1 MESIST
7 QRWSDLI
14 DNARDVLKIELRDY
28 YGTDAAVFDNWRSG
42 DLDAVTA
49 HYRRW
54 LEYFTTAYME
64 TGRSFN
70 RVRVVSE
77 PLSDYQR
84 MAVIHSG
91 ITVDAGEGLRWLPR
105 RLVSVEALPGNDCLI
120 LDDSAV
126 VFNVLDADASEL
138 VEAQY
143 STEPDVVKFC
153 RDAFDRAW
161 RLAVPHHEYRA
172 QTISA

>member
-7 QRWSDLI
+7 ERWSNLI
-14 DNARDVLKIELRDY
+14 DDARDVLKIELRDY
-28 YGTDAAVFDNWRSG
+28 YGTDAALFDNWRSG
-42 DLDAVTA
+42 NLDAVTT

-54 LEYFTTAYME
+54 LEYFTTAYVE
-64 TGRSFN
+64 AGRSFK

-84 MAVIHSG
+84 MAVTHSG

-105 RLVSVEALPGNDCLI
+105 RLVSAEAMPGNDCLI
-120 LDDSAV
+120 LDGSAV
-126 VFNVLDADASEL
+126 VFNVLNADASVL

-153 RDAFDRAW
+153 QDAFERAW
-161 RLAVPHHEYRA
+161 HLAVAHHEYRA
-172 QTISA
+172 RTIPA